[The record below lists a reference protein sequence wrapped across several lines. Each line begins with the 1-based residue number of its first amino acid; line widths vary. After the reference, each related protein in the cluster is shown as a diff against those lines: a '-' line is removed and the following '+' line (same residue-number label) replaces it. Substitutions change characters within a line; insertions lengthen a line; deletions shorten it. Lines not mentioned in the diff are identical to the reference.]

1 MPEQD
6 EIYQSRA
13 EGYERLIQ
21 REDCQHNLLPTLLA
35 IAPMEGKDLIDM
47 GAGTGRLTCMLTGLA
62 NSIIGLDTSLPMLRV
77 AQSKLQASSIGRWHL
92 AASDNRRMPI
102 RDEAADVVLA
112 GWTFG
117 HAAVWYGD
125 RWREEISLAVCEM
138 LRLLRRGGT
147 GVICEILGTGSTEP
161 AAPTETLAA
170 YYHFL
175 ESEMRF
181 SRGTISTDYQFS
193 SLEDAVE
200 TIGFFFGSELA
211 ARVRTKQW
219 VVVPE
224 WTGVWWRRK

>member
-6 EIYQSRA
+6 EIYQSQA

-21 REDCQHNLLPTLLA
+21 REDCQHNLLPALLA
-35 IAPMEGKDLIDM
+35 IAPMQGKDLIDM

-62 NSIIGLDTSLPMLRV
+62 NSIIGLDTSPPMLRV
-77 AQSKLQASSIGRWHL
+77 AQSKLRPSSMGRWQL
-92 AASDNRRMPI
+92 AVGDNRKMPI

-117 HAAVWYGD
+117 HATVWYGD
-125 RWREEISLAVCEM
+125 RWREEIGPAIGEM
-138 LRLLRRGGT
+138 LRLLRPGGT
-147 GVICEILGTGSTEP
+147 GVICETLGTGSTEP
-161 AAPTETLAA
+161 AAPTATLAA

-175 ESEMRF
+175 ESELGF
-181 SRGTISTDYQFS
+181 SRETIPTDYQFS
-193 SLEDAVE
+193 SLEDAFE

-211 ARVRTKQW
+211 AKVRSNHW

-224 WTGVWWRRK
+224 WTGLWWRRK